1 MTLRWPAIV
10 WIAAIATI
18 GIAGLWMGAPLA
30 GLWRWLTVALMLALL
45 IERLLSTT
53 PPLLATLEQPPSVH
67 LGEPTDWVLH
77 VTNIGRSAL
86 RCAYAPR
93 PPVWFAGDLQD
104 AQVRLRPDEHRTL
117 PFSQVPQRLGEHPWP
132 RQPVM
137 VRGLFGLAE
146 WIRSVPLHER
156 PDTEDNAHNSPPSD
170 TADQAPAV
178 THVSPAMLAGAGR
191 RSALDRLG
199 STRQAIRSYGGSE
212 FRSLRG
218 YSVGD
223 PPSVIDWKATARS
236 GSLVVRETEEEQQ
249 LLILF
254 ALDCGRSSRLRV
266 GQLDALGHAVNI
278 SARLAE
284 LADHAGDRCGLLTYA
299 DAPIASV
306 PPGHGPAH
314 LRRLRDCL
322 ASCRTQANESNP
334 LSAVIQLA
342 RALPQRALVLNFTQL
357 DDATASGQLAEATL
371 LLRPKH
377 LPMVVAVQDES
388 LEQMM
393 QAGSTDREAIFT
405 AIAAREYR
413 RTAARTR
420 ASLERMGAVVV
431 EATPDR
437 IEREVFE
444 CYRRLRSDKRI

>member
-1 MTLRWPAIV
+1 MTLRWTAIV

-18 GIAGLWMGAPLA
+18 GIAGLWMGAPVA
-30 GLWRWLTVALMLALL
+30 GLWRWLAIALALALL
-45 IERLLSTT
+45 IERMTSARPALH
-53 PPLLATLEQPPSVH
+53 ATLEQPQSVH

-77 VTNIGRSAL
+77 VTNTGRTAL

-93 PPVWFAGDLQD
+93 PPEWFSGQLDD
-104 AQVRLRPDEHRTL
+104 AAVRLRPDEHQCL
-117 PFSQVPQRLGEHPWP
+117 PFNQVPQRLGEHLWP
-132 RQPVM
+132 RQPVL

-156 PDTEDNAHNSPPSD
+156 DAAGES
-170 TADQAPAV
+170 PAV
-178 THVSPAMLAGAGR
+178 TRVSPAMLASAGR
-191 RSALDRLG
+191 RTALDRLG
-199 STRQAIRSYGGSE
+199 DTRQAIRSFGGSE
-212 FRSLRG
+212 FRSLRN
-218 YSVGD
+218 YSIGD
-223 PPSVIDWKATARS
+223 PPSVIDWKATART

-249 LLILF
+249 LLIIF

-284 LADHAGDRCGLLTYA
+284 LADHAGDRYGLLTYA
-299 DAPIASV
+299 DAPIDSIS
-306 PPGHGPAH
+306 PGHGPAH

-322 ASCRTQANESNP
+322 AGSRAQQNESNP
-334 LSAVIQLA
+334 LSAVMQLS

-377 LPMVVAVQDES
+377 LPMVVAVQDAN
-388 LEQMM
+388 LEQLM
-393 QAGSTDREAIFT
+393 QPTGTDRNAIFS